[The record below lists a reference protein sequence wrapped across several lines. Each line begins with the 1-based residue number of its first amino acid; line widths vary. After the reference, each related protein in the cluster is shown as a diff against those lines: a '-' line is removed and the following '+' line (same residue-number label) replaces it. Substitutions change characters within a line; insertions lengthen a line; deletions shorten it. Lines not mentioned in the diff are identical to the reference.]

1 MTQNNEN
8 QEQEIQ
14 KPAEQVVEE
23 AKITE
28 SDNSSEDKEVNQKQE
43 EANLKKIV
51 DLEKAIIDLNDK
63 LLRSLAD
70 LDNSRK
76 RAREEMEK
84 TSKYAIA
91 NFASDLVLV
100 VENFFLAT
108 DNAPNEEI
116 EKSPT
121 IKNFAD
127 AIVMTKKELVKVLEK
142 NSVTRIY
149 PLGEKF
155 DHHFHEALTQIESEG
170 EEGIVVQVI
179 QAGYKIADRLIRP
192 ALVGISKAIK
202 EAENAS

>member
-8 QEQEIQ
+8 QEQ
-14 KPAEQVVEE
+14 VTEE
-23 AKITE
+23 SKITE
-28 SDNSSEDKEVNQKQE
+28 ADNSSEAKETSQKQE
-43 EANLKKIV
+43 EASLKKIL

-84 TSKYAIA
+84 TSKYAIS

-108 DNAPNEEI
+108 DNAPIEEI
-116 EKSPT
+116 EKSPA

-127 AIVMTKKELVKVLEK
+127 AIVMTKKELVKILEK
-142 NSVTRIY
+142 NSITRIY

-155 DHHFHEALTQIESEG
+155 DHHFHEALAQVESEG

-192 ALVGISKAIK
+192 ALVGISKTK
-202 EAENAS
+202 SLEGSKNAS

>member
-8 QEQEIQ
+8 QEQ
-14 KPAEQVVEE
+14 VTEE
-23 AKITE
+23 SKITE
-28 SDNSSEDKEVNQKQE
+28 ADNSSEAKETSQKQE
-43 EANLKKIV
+43 EASLKKIL

-84 TSKYAIA
+84 TSKYAIS

-108 DNAPNEEI
+108 DNAPIEEI
-116 EKSPT
+116 EKSPA

-127 AIVMTKKELVKVLEK
+127 AIIMTKKELVKIQY
-142 NSVTRIY
+142 IY
-149 PLGEKF
+149 YYLFKF
-155 DHHFHEALTQIESEG
+155 DHHFHEALAQVESEG

-192 ALVGISKAIK
+192 ALVGISKAK
-202 EAENAS
+202 SLEGSENAS

>member
-1 MTQNNEN
+1 MTPNNEN
-8 QEQEIQ
+8 QEQ
-14 KPAEQVVEE
+14 VTEE
-23 AKITE
+23 SKITE
-28 SDNSSEDKEVNQKQE
+28 ADNSGEAKETSQKQE
-43 EANLKKIV
+43 EASLKKIL

-84 TSKYAIA
+84 TSKYAIS

-108 DNAPNEEI
+108 DNAPIEEI
-116 EKSPT
+116 EKSPA

-127 AIVMTKKELVKVLEK
+127 AIVMTKKELVKILEK
-142 NSVTRIY
+142 NSITRIY

-155 DHHFHEALTQIESEG
+155 DHHFHEALAQVESEG

-192 ALVGISKAIK
+192 ALVGISKAK
-202 EAENAS
+202 SEVSENAS